1 MKKNNYLEYKYIMSG
16 SSNQNIKN
24 SKSRFLRLSSEDKS
38 VGTNGRF
45 TIDLLSSGGIID
57 NVKGYIVHSIQCPNV
72 FPNIPDYANILT
84 LIKATGPVTYN
95 ITIPVAY
102 YFLDDLVT
110 QLQTSINAVIADTV
124 AVTKTGTFPNE
135 KINFVFTGDSY
146 TFDYSESTIA
156 DQIGLLADQGP
167 STNTTMTSIPNLN
180 GETDLYVHSRTLCP
194 NNLMEGTGSFSVLD
208 KLNLDEPYG
217 AMCYT
222 NFNNDSTHFKKYFPF
237 ESLKSIRTVQLTIR
251 NRTGNILILPENFN
265 ISVMLMLFYK

>member
-1 MKKNNYLEYKYIMSG
+1 MSG
-16 SSNQNIKN
+16 SSNQNIRN

-38 VGTNGRF
+38 IGNNGRF

-156 DQIGLLADQGP
+156 DQIGLLADQGAA
-167 STNTTMTSIPNLN
+167 TNITMASIPNLN

-208 KLNLDEPYG
+208 KLNLDKPYG